1 MISRRRIVFALGA
14 SALAAPFAAF
24 AQQQGNVWRVGCL
37 AQGTLDTGNFRK
49 YFTQGMRELGYVVGK
64 NLIIDWSAA
73 EGDSGR
79 LPALAAGLV
88 RLKPDVIVVQG
99 TPAARAAQMAT
110 TTIPIVMATMGDPI
124 GSGLVKSLAR
134 PGGNSTGMS
143 IMVAELGPK
152 HLELLRRAVPKA
164 TRIAVLVYPGNPVSV
179 AALKNIQA
187 VAQKLGA
194 SIQAFEARTPG
205 EIAGAFAAI
214 AGKKAEALVVP
225 QESLFSQHRAQIV
238 ELAARHRLPTI
249 GGSIE
254 NAEGGFLMSYGQDSK
269 ENFRYAATYVDKIFK
284 GANPGDL
291 PIEQPTVFDF
301 AVNLKTAKA
310 LGIKIPQSILLQAT
324 KVIE

>member
-143 IMVAELGPK
+143 IMVAELGTQAPRAAAPCGAQGDAHRGAGLSWKPRQRCGAEEHPGGGAEARRK
-152 HLELLRRAVPKA
+152 HPGLRGAHARGDCRRLCRHRGQKGGGARRAPGIAFLPAQGADRGACGQAPPANHRGKHRKRGG
-164 TRIAVLVYPGNPVSV
+164 RILDELRPG
-179 AALKNIQA
+179 LK
-187 VAQKLGA
+187 
-194 SIQAFEARTPG
+194 SE
-205 EIAGAFAAI
+205 
-214 AGKKAEALVVP
+214 
-225 QESLFSQHRAQIV
+225 HR
-238 ELAARHRLPTI
+238 H
-249 GGSIE
+249 
-254 NAEGGFLMSYGQDSK
+254 D
-269 ENFRYAATYVDKIFK
+269 
-284 GANPGDL
+284 
-291 PIEQPTVFDF
+291 
-301 AVNLKTAKA
+301 
-310 LGIKIPQSILLQAT
+310 
-324 KVIE
+324 